1 MSEGEQRPP
10 APRIRRGAVLSSAS
24 ALTLLIVMFTFEWY
38 GVAGVPDPSAA
49 RPAVSTAENAW
60 HGLPIVRWVMLATIV
75 VTLGSLVLRASQRSH
90 GTKTDTSRIIAALGA
105 LTSILLLYRVLI
117 DLPAA
122 DQVLDQKLGAFLGLL
137 CAFGIAL
144 GGWESVRERRQGS
157 EGRLQR
163 SHRARRFASHGDAR

>member
-1 MSEGEQRPP
+1 MSEGDQRPP
-10 APRIRRGAVLSSAS
+10 APRIRRGAALSSAS
-24 ALTLLIVMFTFEWY
+24 ALALLVVMFSFEWY

-60 HGLPIVRWVMLATIV
+60 HALPIVRWVMLATIV
-75 VTLGSLVLRASQRSH
+75 VTLGSLVLRGSQRSH

-117 DLPAA
+117 DLPAP

-144 GGWESVRERRQGS
+144 GGGESVRERR
-157 EGRLQR
+157 EGRGGLLHR
-163 SHRARRFASHGDAR
+163 SRRPRRFASGGDAR

>member
-1 MSEGEQRPP
+1 MSDGEQRPR

-24 ALTLLIVMFTFEWY
+24 ALALLIVMFTFEWY

-60 HGLPIVRWVMLATIV
+60 EGLPIVRWAMLATIV

-90 GTKTDTSRIIAALGA
+90 GTKTDTSRFIATFGA

-137 CAFGIAL
+137 CAVGIAL
-144 GGWESVRERRQGS
+144 GGWESVRERA
-157 EGRLQR
+157 EGREGVVDR
-163 SHRARRFASHGDAR
+163 SRRARRFASGGDAR